1 MTRGQAV
8 AQPDATHAINDF
20 TLMDT
25 DMEGTSF
32 SALNKHPEAAAVV
45 QFWRDAGPKMWFA
58 KNDEFDAEFR
68 RRFTELHFA
77 VARREKDGWRDDPYG
92 GLALVLLLDQ
102 FPRNCFRGS
111 AHMFATDS
119 LARHYARGIIGSGQI
134 EQIDTMLRPFAYLPF
149 MHSEVLADQ
158 EYSVELYRA
167 HARDNLKW
175 AEEHYDIIRRFG
187 RFPHRNEAMGRE
199 TTAEEQAFLEAGG
212 FAG

>member
-1 MTRGQAV
+1 
-8 AQPDATHAINDF
+8 
-20 TLMDT
+20 
-25 DMEGTSF
+25 MEGTPFPS
-32 SALNKHPEAAAVV
+32 SGNYPEAAAVV

-58 KNDEFDAEFR
+58 KSDEFDAEFH
-68 RRFTELHFA
+68 RRFADLHFA

-92 GLALVLLLDQ
+92 SLALVLLLDQ

-119 LARHYARGIIGSGQI
+119 LARHYARGIIDSGQI
-134 EQIDTMLRPFAYLPF
+134 AQIDDVLRAFVYLPF
-149 MHSEVLADQ
+149 MHSESLADQ
-158 EYSVELYRA
+158 EYSVELYSRA

-187 RFPHRNEAMGRE
+187 RFPHRNAAMGRE